1 MTSTQARMT
10 ARARARAAQQ
20 RVLADRKRRD
30 EANIVSL
37 TTFFTAAEQID
48 AARLAMARALDE
60 IRARE
65 GTLSAAATLV
75 GVTTGEARKLL
86 ALLGTDSVPCTP
98 VDAVA
103 GGPEPHPAAPDHT
116 DSTAEAT

>member
-1 MTSTQARMT
+1 MT

-48 AARLAMARALDE
+48 AARLAMARSLDE
-60 IRARE
+60 IRVRE

-75 GVTTGEARKLL
+75 GVTMSEARKLL
-86 ALLGTDSVPCTP
+86 ALLSPGAGTEATDGADS
-98 VDAVA
+98 DA
-103 GGPEPHPAAPDHT
+103 PRDPDDT
-116 DSTAEAT
+116 DSTLETT

>member
-20 RVLADRKRRD
+20 RVLADRKQRD

-37 TTFFTAAEQID
+37 TAFFTAAEQID
-48 AARLAMARALDE
+48 EARLAMARALDE
-60 IRARE
+60 IRTRE

-75 GVTTGEARKLL
+75 GVTTGEARKLI
-86 ALLGTDSVPCTP
+86 ALLAVGPKTSSHDHDS
-98 VDAVA
+98 
-103 GGPEPHPAAPDHT
+103 GEAAH
-116 DSTAEAT
+116 AN